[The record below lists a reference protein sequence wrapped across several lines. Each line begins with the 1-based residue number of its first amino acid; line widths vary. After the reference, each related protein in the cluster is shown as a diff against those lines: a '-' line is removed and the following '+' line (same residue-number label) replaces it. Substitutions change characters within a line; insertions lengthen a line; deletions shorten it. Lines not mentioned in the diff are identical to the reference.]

1 MSAVVHNQSIGVIE
15 EQVFY
20 SIMANSKKSKD
31 VSNGYISTSSPKW
44 VSLALYWIILTSLNE
59 L

>member
-1 MSAVVHNQSIGVIE
+1 MVISKLIQQYPINIVSAVVHNQSIGVIE

-31 VSNGYISTSSPKW
+31 VSNGYISTSSPK
-44 VSLALYWIILTSLNE
+44 
-59 L
+59 